1 VGLARMLRLYFL
13 QHWFSLPDEAV
24 EDAMYDMPL
33 FRRKNRPMLGGGWDR
48 LIYQRSLRMVG
59 RFDFS
64 RTQNDETEL
73 GGS

>member
-1 VGLARMLRLYFL
+1 MGLDRMLRPYFL

-33 FRRKNRPMLGGGWDR
+33 FRRKNRPMLGGSWDR

-64 RTQNDETEL
+64 RTQNDETEQ
-73 GGS
+73 